1 MNLACAVRKTS
12 KEKIN
17 ATKNQKDTTFRNVT
31 TRKPQPI
38 LTACRCGNA
47 ASYILKKNT
56 ENMFHDLST
65 FITSKGEDSENLW
78 GQVGGW
84 RATWR
89 VSTSCSVII
98 F

>member
-1 MNLACAVRKTS
+1 MNLSCAVRKTS

-17 ATKNQKDTTFRNVT
+17 ATKNQKNTTFRNVT

-47 ASYILKKNT
+47 GSLHPENNT

-65 FITSKGEDSENLW
+65 FITSKGEDS
-78 GQVGGW
+78 GTCGG
-84 RATWR
+84 R
-89 VSTSCSVII
+89 
-98 F
+98 